1 MNTEYDD
8 TVEMEASERRPKKKK
23 LTLGQILASMSED
36 EAQAFCENIPVHA
49 AEEVPEVALENM
61 HAHEMDTALSAAR
74 DVRFRNEA
82 LGYMAARFNWKI

>member
-1 MNTEYDD
+1 MNTQHED
-8 TVEMEASERRPKKKK
+8 TEAVEASQRPKKKK

-74 DVRFRNEA
+74 DVRFRRETM
-82 LGYMAARFNWKI
+82 GDMMAQHGWKF